1 MNQVHYKL
9 QASSDRL
16 QFEFVS
22 EGPRG
27 QIIKRIEY
35 SYVEDLDFWNLGFG
49 DYNPNIDRVDD
60 QIISD
65 NGDGRKVL
73 ATVAFS
79 LQEFMI
85 VRPSA
90 IVFFT
95 GSTEQR
101 THLYGWAIS
110 KYWQDISANF
120 RVEGI
125 TEASEVVPFQ
135 SQQNYLGFLIH
146 KK

>member
-1 MNQVHYKL
+1 MNQAHYKL
-9 QASSDRL
+9 QTSSDRL

-85 VRPSA
+85 LRPNA

-95 GSTEQR
+95 GSNEQR
-101 THLYGWAIS
+101 TQIYGWAIS
-110 KYWQDISANF
+110 KYWQDLSTSF

-135 SQQNYLGFLIH
+135 PQQHYLGFLIH